1 MGKSSG
7 LTPEQT
13 LVLPGT
19 GPQAA
24 TLAAHKISGEL
35 SGPFSRWASSPVII
49 VRGRI
54 PGMAEKLDFV
64 KQRKDLYQPK
74 ETPAL
79 VTVPAFEFLAVDG
92 EGDPNTSEEYANA
105 VGALYTMAY
114 TLKFA
119 VKKESGTD
127 YGVLPLEGLWW
138 ADDWLD
144 FTQANKA
151 NWKWTMMIR
160 QPVAVTPE
168 QFAGAQAKAKT
179 KVGPV
184 ADHVRLVMVDEGESA
199 QMLHRGPYADEAP
212 NIARLHE
219 FIEAAGR
226 RPRDKHHE
234 IYLTDPS
241 RTKPDRMR
249 TVLRQPVEPA

>member
-1 MGKSSG
+1 MAGK
-7 LTPEQT
+7 
-13 LVLPGT
+13 
-19 GPQAA
+19 
-24 TLAAHKISGEL
+24 I
-35 SGPFSRWASSPVII
+35 
-49 VRGRI
+49 
-54 PGMAEKLDFV
+54 DFV
-64 KQRKDLYQPK
+64 KQDKELYQPK
-74 ETPAL
+74 EAPVL

-119 VKKESGTD
+119 VKNESGTD

-138 ADDWLD
+138 ADDPLD
-144 FTQANKA
+144 FTRANKSS
-151 NWKWTMMIR
+151 WKWTMMIR
-160 QPVAVTPE
+160 QPVTVTPE
-168 QFAGAQAKAKT
+168 QFAAAQAKAKT

-184 ADHVRLVMVDEGESA
+184 ADRVRLVTVDEGESA
-199 QMLHRGPYADEAP
+199 QLLHRGAYADEAP
-212 NIARLHE
+212 SIVRLHE

-226 RPRDKHHE
+226 RLRGKHHE